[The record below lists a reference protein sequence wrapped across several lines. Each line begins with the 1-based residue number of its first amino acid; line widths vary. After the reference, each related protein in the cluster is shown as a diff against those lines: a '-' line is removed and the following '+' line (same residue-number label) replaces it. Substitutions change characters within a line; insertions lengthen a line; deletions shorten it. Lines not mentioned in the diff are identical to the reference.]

1 MCDKVILENA
11 GTLMFDPDCYKKK
24 LIDNYHYALEFNPD
38 CFKTQKMC
46 NKVVDIY
53 PSATQFVPEC
63 Y

>member
-1 MCDKVILENA
+1 MCNKAV
-11 GTLMFDPDCYKKK
+11 
-24 LIDNYHYALEFNPD
+24 DNYHYALEFNPD
-38 CFKTQKMC
+38 CFKTQKMY